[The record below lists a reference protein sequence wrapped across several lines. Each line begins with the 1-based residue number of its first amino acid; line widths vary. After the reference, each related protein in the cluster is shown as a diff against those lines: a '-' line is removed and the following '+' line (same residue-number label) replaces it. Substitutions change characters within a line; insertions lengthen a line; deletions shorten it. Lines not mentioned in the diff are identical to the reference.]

1 MNPLGFLEGLSSSG
15 PTAFPASLVALDLG
29 LAFVL
34 GVVVAAMYSWT
45 HRGMSY
51 SRNMVH
57 SIVLLTMIITMVM
70 LVVGDS
76 VARAFGLVGA
86 LSIIRFRTV
95 VRDARDTTFIFLA
108 LAVGIAVGANQAAVA
123 IVGTVLIG
131 GAATLL
137 QLTGFA
143 TRHADTGVLRVRG
156 TPDLA
161 PSVEGILP
169 TWCQTWELVALRQG
183 SDGNDSE
190 FTYEIRL
197 MHANE
202 REELLRAVRGVP
214 GAALV
219 TVAIEEQAEEW

>member
-1 MNPLGFLEGLSSSG
+1 VNPLGFLEGLSSSG

-86 LSIIRFRTV
+86 LAIIRFRTV
-95 VRDARDTTFIFLA
+95 VRDTRDTTFIFLS
-108 LAVGIAVGANQAAVA
+108 LAVGIAVGAHQPLIA
-123 IVGTVLIG
+123 ILGTLFVG

-137 QLTGFA
+137 QLTNFA

-156 TPDLA
+156 VPD
-161 PSVEGILP
+161 SRSGVEALLGD
-169 TWCQTWELVALRQG
+169 WCATAELVASRQSSG
-183 SDGNDSE
+183 GKESE
-190 FTYEIRL
+190 FTWEVRL
-197 MHANE
+197 LEPTE
-202 REELLRAVRGVP
+202 REAFLAAVRGVD
-214 GAALV
+214 GVGQV
-219 TVAIEEQAEEW
+219 TVAIEERAEEW